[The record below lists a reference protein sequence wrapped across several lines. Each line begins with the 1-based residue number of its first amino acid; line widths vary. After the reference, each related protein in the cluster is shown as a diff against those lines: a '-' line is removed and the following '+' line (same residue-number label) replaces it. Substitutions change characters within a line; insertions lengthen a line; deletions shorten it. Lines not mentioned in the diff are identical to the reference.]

1 LLRNPARRYHARL
14 FSGHTVDLPL
24 PDTAGI
30 VMTVQPVR
38 DDSLAMQLYFP
49 PETVRRGESFH
60 LVAQSR
66 GVYAAAWEITATRPR
81 IAMRLPVDQ
90 LQTGIARFTLFTGD
104 GIPCNERLVFVDK
117 EDEIQLKVKPLP
129 PTYKG
134 RGSVLSEGTGDVA
147 PLSFGEGKGV
157 RLLLHALDAVGLPVQ
172 GVFTVSV
179 TDSLYG
185 SHDTRDA
192 TLRSQMLLSSDLKGK
207 VENPGWYFRDRDS
220 MRLQAL
226 DLVMQTH
233 GWSGYSWDDAHNT
246 EKSDLQYTPELDYR
260 ISGRVTNLRGAVAK
274 DVSVTYLAQGAI
286 TLSGDTVTDA
296 QGRFGFDHLLPL
308 ENTVVSLIAKHRKGK
323 RNALGLGIELDRQP
337 QTPSPPVAALPR
349 SGSSAAWEELLAM
362 YRMQKQSDEHWLD
375 SLLKRTD
382 TKMIKEVTIEAKR
395 PVKGSYNLNGPGQAD
410 HVLYEEDIARYDKY
424 DRLLDILKAE
434 FPQFKQENWELDE
447 VLWKENEVELG
458 KEKKEKVSI
467 REEAMN
473 KINQP
478 YPIWR
483 YENRTVCLILNGRIL
498 PVGLPADDA
507 LYLRPHPVT
516 DSLQLIA
523 INFWNIPATDITG
536 IEILDSPEY
545 IWAYAD
551 CREKN
556 PLMPFFCKD
565 LLPLLQ
571 DQDQVLIP
579 IVDKPTRPLLVEV
592 TTRSGRTHID
602 RTPTIGLAKQSL
614 RGFAILRAFYVPKY
628 YPDNMVDRAEYDVK
642 PTLYWNPEVV
652 TDREGKAEITFPIGF
667 KPRGLQIR
675 VEGTDLQGRIGSMV
689 QGISVNEGNNHNQ

>member
-1 LLRNPARRYHARL
+1 MEGEIIEDLGETVATFRSLHRGMGSVFLVPQPGRRYHARL

-49 PETVRRGESFH
+49 PEMVRRGESFH

-66 GVYAAAWEITATRPR
+66 GVYAAAWEITAARTR

-117 EDEIQLKVKPLP
+117 EDGIGLKVKPLP
-129 PTYKG
+129 PTPSPKG
-134 RGSVLSEGTGDVA
+134 RGSVLSEGTGVSAFPRDNGDVAA

-157 RLLLHALDAVGLPVQ
+157 RLLLQALDVGGLPVQ

-207 VENPGWYFRDRDS
+207 VENPGWYFQDRDS

-233 GWSGYSWDDAHNT
+233 GWSGYSWDDVHNT
-246 EKSDLQYTPELDYR
+246 KKADLQYTPELDYR
-260 ISGRVTNLRGAVAK
+260 ISGRVTNLRGAVTK
-274 DVSVTYLAQGAI
+274 DVSVTYLAQGAV
-286 TLSGDTVTDA
+286 TLAGDTVTDT

-349 SGSSAAWEELLAM
+349 SGSSTTREEQLAM
-362 YRMQKQSDEHWLD
+362 YRMQKLSDEHWLD

-382 TKMIKEVTIEAKR
+382 TKMIKEVTIEGKR
-395 PVKGSYNLNGPGQAD
+395 
-410 HVLYEEDIARYDKY
+410 
-424 DRLLDILKAE
+424 
-434 FPQFKQENWELDE
+434 
-447 VLWKENEVELG
+447 
-458 KEKKEKVSI
+458 
-467 REEAMN
+467 
-473 KINQP
+473 
-478 YPIWR
+478 
-483 YENRTVCLILNGRIL
+483 
-498 PVGLPADDA
+498 
-507 LYLRPHPVT
+507 
-516 DSLQLIA
+516 
-523 INFWNIPATDITG
+523 
-536 IEILDSPEY
+536 
-545 IWAYAD
+545 
-551 CREKN
+551 
-556 PLMPFFCKD
+556 
-565 LLPLLQ
+565 
-571 DQDQVLIP
+571 
-579 IVDKPTRPLLVEV
+579 
-592 TTRSGRTHID
+592 
-602 RTPTIGLAKQSL
+602 
-614 RGFAILRAFYVPKY
+614 
-628 YPDNMVDRAEYDVK
+628 
-642 PTLYWNPEVV
+642 
-652 TDREGKAEITFPIGF
+652 
-667 KPRGLQIR
+667 
-675 VEGTDLQGRIGSMV
+675 
-689 QGISVNEGNNHNQ
+689 